1 MQIIAIQQF
10 EQINQFRTLW
20 CIGKPF
26 NVMNIFNNLKQYGSR
41 WEVKSVRKF
50 TVEEI
55 AMVEKA
61 QVIESQYGGSV
72 CFFLKNGMATSVPL
86 DNDAKFRIGDFI
98 DMNTAE
104 IVTLTKHGESD
115 IIRIRG

>member
-1 MQIIAIQQF
+1 
-10 EQINQFRTLW
+10 
-20 CIGKPF
+20 
-26 NVMNIFNNLKQYGSR
+26 MNIFNNLKLYDNR
-41 WEVKSVRKF
+41 WRVKSVRKF

-86 DNDAKFRIGDFI
+86 DNDAKSRIGDFI

-104 IVTLTKHGESD
+104 IVTLAKYFIMPVGIEFYCGIWYPYLHHQ
-115 IIRIRG
+115 